1 MNSRFAIPPAKAAP
15 SLAAGVLAS
24 LSDVP
29 LLGGIPTPTP
39 TLRKTKRLAS
49 KSLRRSPH
57 PAPHHFSPL
66 AEVDFF
72 VRSRVAGR
80 LVQTSEAAA

>member
-1 MNSRFAIPPAKAAP
+1 VSARFAIARAKAAH
-15 SLAAGVLAS
+15 SLAVGMRAS
-24 LSDVP
+24 RPDLP
-29 LLGGIPTPTP
+29 LLGRVPTPTP